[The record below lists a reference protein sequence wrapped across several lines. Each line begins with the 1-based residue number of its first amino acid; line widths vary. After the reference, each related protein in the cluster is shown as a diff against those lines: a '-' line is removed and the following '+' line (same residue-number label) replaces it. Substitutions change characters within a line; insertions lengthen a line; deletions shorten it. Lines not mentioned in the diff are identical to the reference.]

1 MLLRGSAHP
10 HFRGEEAAWNARPG
24 GARGNVSPAPT
35 PASLVECKESGNPL
49 KFPVTHGVGFPS
61 GTVVENPP
69 VNAGDVGL
77 IPGPGR
83 SPGGGIGNPLQ
94 YSCLGNPMDRG
105 ARCARVHGVAVGR
118 DLVTQQQIF
127 EF

>member
-77 IPGPGR
+77 IPRSGR
-83 SPGGGIGNPLQ
+83 SPGGGNGSLLQ
-94 YSCLGNPMDRG
+94 YS
-105 ARCARVHGVAVGR
+105 
-118 DLVTQQQIF
+118 
-127 EF
+127 